1 MVTPLP
7 SFITKFREVLVIT
20 LRDRD
25 IFCCYYVMFHSISRC
40 SSLRMTK
47 FHKSCLVLAK
57 KYPLSQASVKCQ
69 RTLYASHFLKMR
81 QAFTPPKP
89 KLLLMTVFS
98 FASRFSSTISKPCAP
113 SSSSVTLMF
122 GAIKSFC
129 IINTE

>member
-7 SFITKFREVLVIT
+7 SFITKFKEVLVIT

-25 IFCCYYVMFHSISRC
+25 IFCCYCVMSY
-40 SSLRMTK
+40 SLRMTK

-69 RTLYASHFLKMR
+69 RILYASHFLKIR

-113 SSSSVTLMF
+113 SSSSVTLIF
-122 GAIKSFC
+122 GAIKLFC